1 MKNFNIQLKN
11 VKAIVWDLDGTII
24 DSFDFF
30 VELVSKILQNRAI
43 GVPSHKAFVDNYHGK
58 LHETLQNLLPDIDE
72 LTIDEITAE
81 FLIQAVPLHE
91 HDLDSYFF
99 ADAIDLAKRAHA
111 ADIYQ
116 VMVSNRVHKNHGHAS
131 PRSII
136 SRPPLKGLIDV
147 AVCGDDSPIHKPDA
161 KVLNAIIK
169 KSGLHATDF
178 LVIGDQFV
186 DAMLAKNLKGRAIL
200 VNRNEHDIPHLES
213 LGTNWEDFVTI
224 VPSLDEVELSRE

>member
-116 VMVSNRVHKNHGHAS
+116 VMVSR
-131 PRSII
+131 
-136 SRPPLKGLIDV
+136 
-147 AVCGDDSPIHKPDA
+147 KPW
-161 KVLNAIIK
+161 
-169 KSGLHATDF
+169 H
-178 LVIGDQFV
+178 
-186 DAMLAKNLKGRAIL
+186 
-200 VNRNEHDIPHLES
+200 
-213 LGTNWEDFVTI
+213 
-224 VPSLDEVELSRE
+224 